1 MRQDVPRDA
10 YDPKWHPDIAR
21 FARRLAEPRNV
32 SAIRTIA
39 ERLFD
44 ARGGQ
49 KLSRLDFDKRLEAF
63 REYERDPRERDLAP
77 IFIDSQIVEIGEIL
91 RYARPQTISWLR
103 PIHDEI
109 VCIARRTKSDR
120 RALLGVQPAPTL
132 DFF

>member
-1 MRQDVPRDA
+1 MRQNIRQDA

-21 FARRLAEPRNV
+21 FARRLAEPRNA

-39 ERLFD
+39 ERLYE

-77 IFIDSQIVEIGEIL
+77 IFIDSQIVEIAEL
-91 RYARPQTISWLR
+91 LKYARPQTISWLK
-103 PIHDEI
+103 PVYDELI
-109 VCIARRTKSDR
+109 CIARRTKSDR
-120 RALLGVQPAPTL
+120 QALLNVQPAPSL
-132 DFF
+132 DFC